1 LIAQKI
7 VACTYST
14 VISLLNASD
23 VNLER
28 VSSTLPTRVKA
39 GPSHSLAGDAG
50 QEALRMGGQVQAPKP
65 GRLDWFRLVDW
76 VNSDSMLVDSSGGP
90 TWKWCKIQE
99 K

>member
-1 LIAQKI
+1 MAPIRAFDSIPLLIAQKI

-76 VNSDSMLVDSSGGP
+76 
-90 TWKWCKIQE
+90 
-99 K
+99 